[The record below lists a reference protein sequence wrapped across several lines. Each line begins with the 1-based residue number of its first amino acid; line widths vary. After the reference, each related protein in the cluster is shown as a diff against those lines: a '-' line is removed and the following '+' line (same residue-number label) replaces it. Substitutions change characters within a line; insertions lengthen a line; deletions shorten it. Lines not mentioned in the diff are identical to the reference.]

1 MSDTVIVL
9 WAGLVFALILNGC
22 AAGVVAMLHAWRSS
36 MGRGGKAVAAGFATG
51 VGTGAMFMTFAID
64 DLTTSDTEGPLVVGL
79 ALAVFVAIATVVSL
93 PGALIVARKLDRPG
107 EDFRAFE

>member
-51 VGTGAMFMTFAID
+51 A
-64 DLTTSDTEGPLVVGL
+64 
-79 ALAVFVAIATVVSL
+79 
-93 PGALIVARKLDRPG
+93 
-107 EDFRAFE
+107 